1 MKFRNLY
8 VKLFI
13 SILFILI
20 ALQVYFFI
28 DLNYS
33 AKRRLSPERD
43 QNRVVRVLM
52 LKKLVE
58 ENIRRNSGL
67 SRSGEDLEKIVSE
80 AARLY
85 DAKIWIEDADGGLVL
100 ASFPPED
107 QPAKL
112 TTDAYRNTHRDGV
125 DISQFYR
132 DDIKMFFTE
141 TPLGMEPGSGLS
153 LHVFYESERS
163 NYLSKF
169 TIGLAEIILIMAVI
183 ALSLLQFIR
192 IKVNRLRGSVLRI
205 ADGDLS
211 HRVAVDGRGVVEELG
226 RAFNA
231 MTDKLEKMVMSS
243 KEITA
248 NVSHEIRT
256 PLARMRVFEDLL
268 RKKYMR
274 GEFSDCERHL
284 DSIREDIQ
292 ILDDLVG
299 RLLEFVKLD
308 NYESIHKIERFDP
321 SGLLCDL
328 LLRFEA
334 LAEHKQLQILKNIG
348 TASPVSGDLGALTSA
363 FLNVLD
369 NAVKYTPENGLVRVE
384 THADQEIF
392 QARIVNS
399 YEKMDRRELENI
411 FKPFER
417 IRRSEAA
424 GSGLGLA
431 ISKKIIEK
439 HGGEIA
445 ALNSEDGF
453 EIRIRLPLE

>member
-1 MKFRNLY
+1 MRFRNLY

-13 SILFILI
+13 AILFILI

-33 AKRRLSPERD
+33 AKKRLSPERD
-43 QNRVVRVLM
+43 QNRVVRILM

-58 ENIRRNSGL
+58 ENIRRNNGFSKAG
-67 SRSGEDLEKIVSE
+67 GELEKIVSE
-80 AARLY
+80 AAILY
-85 DAKIWIEDADGGLVL
+85 EAKIWVEDSQGSLVL
-100 ASFPPED
+100 ASFPSEERPE
-107 QPAKL
+107 KL
-112 TTDAYRNTHRDGV
+112 STDVYRSTKRDGV

-132 DDIKMFFTE
+132 NNIKMFFTE
-141 TPLGMEPGSGLS
+141 TPLDLDASDGLS
-153 LHVFYESERS
+153 LHVFYESERTK
-163 NYLSKF
+163 YLSKF

-192 IKVNRLRGSVLRI
+192 VKVNRLRGSVLRI
-205 ADGDLS
+205 ADGDLD

-231 MTDKLEKMVMSS
+231 MTDKLEKMITSS

-268 RKKYMR
+268 RKKCHR
-274 GEFSDCERHL
+274 GEYADCERHL
-284 DSIREDIQ
+284 DNIRDDIQ
-292 ILDDLVG
+292 VLDDLVG
-299 RLLEFVKLD
+299 RLLEFIKLD
-308 NYESIHKIERFDP
+308 NYETIHKIEKIDP
-321 SGLLCDL
+321 SELLGDL
-328 LLRFEA
+328 LLRFEPVV
-334 LAEHKQLQILKNIG
+334 EYKQLHVRKDIE
-348 TASPVSGDLGALTSA
+348 TSSPVSGDRSALTSA

-369 NAVKYTPENGLVRVE
+369 NAVKYTPENGVIGIATTSDQDFFHARV
-384 THADQEIF
+384 
-392 QARIVNS
+392 VNS
-399 YEKMDRRELENI
+399 FEKMDQQELDNI

-417 IRRSEAA
+417 VRRSEAA

-431 ISKKIIEK
+431 ITKKIVEK
-439 HGGEIA
+439 HGGAIV
-445 ALNSEDGF
+445 ALNSDEGF